1 MYHRLLRRGCLSCP
15 GWVCIHLL
23 SPMNA
28 SCPTS
33 NASSK
38 TQCQHDRICRKSVV
52 LLSTHLSL
60 AEGQASS
67 ENDPIAMCP
76 RHMAFLLSCL
86 VLGCVVPPFAQPAG
100 GSLQQEVCSKRKSIT
115 FPRTVPHKCWGFFLS
130 QDGGLRRCA
139 CCISLFKILKE
150 FSSIGLVMP
159 LSQAGGAPSQ
169 AHEQSW

>member
-1 MYHRLLRRGCLSCP
+1 MSHRLLRKGCLSCP

-76 RHMAFLLSCL
+76 RHTAFLLSCL
-86 VLGCVVPPFAQPAG
+86 VLGCVVPPFAQPYN
-100 GSLQQEVCSKRKSIT
+100 CSRKSAARGN
-115 FPRTVPHKCWGFFLS
+115 PSLS
-130 QDGGLRRCA
+130 LGQCPTSVGV
-139 CCISLFKILKE
+139 
-150 FSSIGLVMP
+150 FSSHRMEAWESVHAAFLF
-159 LSQAGGAPSQ
+159 SKF
-169 AHEQSW
+169 

>member
-1 MYHRLLRRGCLSCP
+1 MSHRLLRRGCLSCP

-52 LLSTHLSL
+52 LLSTHFSL

-76 RHMAFLLSCL
+76 RHIAFLLSCL
-86 VLGCVVPPFAQPAG
+86 VLGCVVPPFAQPYN
-100 GSLQQEVCSKRKSIT
+100 CSRKSAARGN
-115 FPRTVPHKCWGFFLS
+115 PSLS
-130 QDGGLRRCA
+130 LGQCPTRVGV
-139 CCISLFKILKE
+139 
-150 FSSIGLVMP
+150 FSSHRMEAWEGVHAAFLF
-159 LSQAGGAPSQ
+159 SKF
-169 AHEQSW
+169 